1 MSQNNATRF
10 LSIVKQDRALKERIK
25 AASEP
30 AVFIKIAKER
40 GYDFTVEELE
50 NELSKL
56 SEEELAAIVNPG
68 IAPRQHIYPR

>member
-25 AASEP
+25 ATSEP
-30 AVFIKIAKER
+30 EVFIKIAKDR
-40 GYDFTVEELE
+40 GYDFTVEELQT
-50 NELSKL
+50 ELSKL